1 MSDMRKGVSV
11 AEKPISFLLYAC
23 AKEMVRTY
31 QPLLEPL
38 NLTYTQYLV
47 MRVLW
52 KHRELNVKTLGEHVY
67 LDSGTLTPLLR
78 KMEAKGFLTRRRSK
92 EDERAVL
99 ITITDDGLALEERVA
114 EVRSQVASMMSIS
127 EAEERTLRR
136 VLCKILGR
144 LTGLEHRL

>member
-1 MSDMRKGVSV
+1 M
-11 AEKPISFLLYAC
+11 
-23 AKEMVRTY
+23 RTY

-47 MRVLW
+47 MRVLR

-114 EVRSQVASMMSIS
+114 EVPSQVASMMSIS

>member
-1 MSDMRKGVSV
+1 MRKGVSV

-114 EVRSQVASMMSIS
+114 EVPSQVASMMSIS

>member
-1 MSDMRKGVSV
+1 M
-11 AEKPISFLLYAC
+11 
-23 AKEMVRTY
+23 
-31 QPLLEPL
+31 
-38 NLTYTQYLV
+38 
-47 MRVLW
+47 LW

-99 ITITDDGLALEERVA
+99 ITITDEGLALEERVA
-114 EVRSQVASMMSIS
+114 EVPSQVASMMSIS